1 MTEQEIIFGILT
13 KNKQVFDEFIDNRIR
28 EKHPFMQGQE
38 WYSSQQA
45 AVYLNRTK
53 RTLDNYCYKGRI
65 NFKKVGQKREFHI
78 DDLNDFRERNTK

>member
-38 WYSSQQA
+38 RYSSQQVA
-45 AVYLNRTK
+45 EYLNRAIG
-53 RTLDNYCYKGRI
+53 TLDNYCHEGRI
-65 NFKKVGQKREFHI
+65 NFKKIGQKREFHI
-78 DDLNDFRERNTK
+78 DDLNDFREKNTN